1 MNAPNQNKERTPE
14 QMRGRIALLEQQL
27 CLAALVVETCMR
39 AGKHDPAKCYVQP
52 ELNHQLGEP
61 VTIATCMDGWQRL
74 GRGEDSA
81 VNEVGLAASQVVDGG
96 ASAAAHIQRP
106 PPQTETPTNAEYTLV
121 HDIATNAMRIALE
134 VDAVKYD
141 SPDMQS
147 EIMVAADRL
156 AHLVFTEPSPPNGF
170 WQRSAITD
178 WESACAMIALYLD
191 ANKQAPAPEWM
202 REKFVGVAS

>member
-1 MNAPNQNKERTPE
+1 MTTPNRTPE

-74 GRGEDSA
+74 GRGEDIA
-81 VNEVGLAASQVVDGG
+81 VNEVGLAASQIVDGG
-96 ASAAAHIQRP
+96 ASAATHIQRP
-106 PPQTETPTNAEYTLV
+106 PPRTETNPDGEYTLV
-121 HDIATNAMRIALE
+121 HGIASNAMRIALE
-134 VDAVKYD
+134 VDAVKYG
-141 SPDMQS
+141 SLSAQA

-156 AHLVFTEPSPPNGF
+156 AHLEFAEHSHPREF
-170 WQRSAITD
+170 WQNDAITD

-191 ANKQAPAPEWM
+191 ANKNAPTPEWM